1 MAVIAPRVK
10 EEEKVFI
17 LLCACWGV
25 SPVVGVCAYAVCVY
39 GRVFI
44 CVCMCVC
51 VRAGSVRVRVPVTG
65 LVPRLPHPL
74 SLAHHAVLFQER

>member
-1 MAVIAPRVK
+1 MQC
-10 EEEKVFI
+10 VFM
-17 LLCACWGV
+17 
-25 SPVVGVCAYAVCVY
+25 VGYLY
-39 GRVFI
+39 
-44 CVCMCVC
+44 VCMCVC